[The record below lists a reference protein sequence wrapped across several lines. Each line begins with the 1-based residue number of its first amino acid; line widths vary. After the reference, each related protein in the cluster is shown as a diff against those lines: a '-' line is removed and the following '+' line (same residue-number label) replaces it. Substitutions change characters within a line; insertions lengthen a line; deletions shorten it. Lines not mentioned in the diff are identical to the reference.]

1 MIREDFVLSLFS
13 AHVTS
18 CRILI
23 STPAWFGE
31 WKFHV
36 CTGWGRGPG
45 SDFATPCFQL
55 YSVDPHFQSNL
66 VLLIPKP
73 LRAWI
78 HVGFSP
84 CGSLAERRKLK
95 CNPVTLPHFLSI
107 FLSFVDF
114 SLALF
119 LSLLICS

>member
-45 SDFATPCFQL
+45 SDFATPFFQL
-55 YSVDPHFQSNL
+55 YSVDPHFQSYL

-73 LRAWI
+73 LRAIGRYCLDSCWFLTLQ
-78 HVGFSP
+78 VLSRKKK
-84 CGSLAERRKLK
+84 AEM
-95 CNPVTLPHFLSI
+95 
-107 FLSFVDF
+107 
-114 SLALF
+114 
-119 LSLLICS
+119 